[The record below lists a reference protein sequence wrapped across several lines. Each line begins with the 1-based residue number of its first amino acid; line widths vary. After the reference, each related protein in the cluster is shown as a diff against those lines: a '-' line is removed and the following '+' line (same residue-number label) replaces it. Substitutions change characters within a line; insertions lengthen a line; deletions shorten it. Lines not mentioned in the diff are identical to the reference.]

1 MTEHNVTLN
10 AKQEEFAQALF
21 NAYATKKPLKMS
33 DQDGVVNDDD
43 TAYAVQDRF
52 VELKKLPTGGYK
64 VLLTSKQTQNM
75 FDSDSP
81 LYGQQVDS
89 HFLPSPAL
97 LSLKDKTMD
106 PLLEVELGFRVRED
120 LKASDRLDDL
130 LHKTTVCGTVELP
143 DSRFADWFPDLSKYN
158 VMSDCAVGGFVVYG
172 DEHPTDDD
180 AANVSVTLYHDSKEE
195 LSGKSSE
202 VLGNP
207 LKSLQWLV
215 GKLEAQGKQFKAG
228 QLVSS
233 GTFLLPP
240 HLTAGK
246 WEAKFDH
253 GFGNVSVNVQDQ
265 DIFIGIDQ
273 DWKGVFIMT
282 RKVAVVGMGHVG
294 ATVAHY
300 LVAGGFTDNLAL
312 YDTNEAKVNAD
323 ALDLK
328 DAMANLPFHT
338 NLPVNDNSQLRDC
351 DVVVSAL
358 GKSKLVDTPDHDRF
372 AEFKF
377 TRTQVPW
384 WQKNLWTMAFTGN
397 LLMSPTHVMS
407 LLPCI
412 KN

>member
-1 MTEHNVTLN
+1 M
-10 AKQEEFAQALF
+10 
-21 NAYATKKPLKMS
+21 
-33 DQDGVVNDDD
+33 
-43 TAYAVQDRF
+43 QDRF

-106 PLLEVELGFRVRED
+106 PLLEVELGFRARED

-253 GFGNVSVNVQDQ
+253 GFGNVSVNVQD
-265 DIFIGIDQ
+265 
-273 DWKGVFIMT
+273 
-282 RKVAVVGMGHVG
+282 
-294 ATVAHY
+294 
-300 LVAGGFTDNLAL
+300 
-312 YDTNEAKVNAD
+312 
-323 ALDLK
+323 
-328 DAMANLPFHT
+328 
-338 NLPVNDNSQLRDC
+338 
-351 DVVVSAL
+351 
-358 GKSKLVDTPDHDRF
+358 
-372 AEFKF
+372 
-377 TRTQVPW
+377 
-384 WQKNLWTMAFTGN
+384 
-397 LLMSPTHVMS
+397 
-407 LLPCI
+407 
-412 KN
+412 